1 MALFSS
7 RSNRHDDLH
16 RDIEA
21 LRRDIAAL
29 SRTVSKRGANAWRG
43 AADEA
48 SGLYDDV
55 TERITHALPVMRRRA
70 HDLEETIRDNP
81 GRAAAVTGL
90 AALALVAAFCVL
102 GSSRR

>member
-7 RSNRHDDLH
+7 RSNSHDIN

-21 LRRDIAAL
+21 LRRDVAAL
-29 SRTVSKRGANAWRG
+29 TSTLSRQGANAWRG

-48 SGLYDDV
+48 SGLYEDV
-55 TERITHALPVMRRRA
+55 AGRIGEMLPVMRRRA

-81 GRAAAVTGL
+81 GRTAAVAGL
-90 AALALVAAFCVL
+90 AALAVVAAICVF

>member
-7 RSNRHDDLH
+7 RSSNHDIH

-29 SRTVSKRGANAWRG
+29 SRSASKRGAKAWRG

-48 SGLYDDV
+48 SGLYEDV
-55 TERITHALPVMRRRA
+55 SERFSHALPLMRQRA

-81 GRAAAVTGL
+81 GRTIAVAGL
-90 AALALVAAFCVL
+90 AALAFVAAVCL
-102 GSSRR
+102 IGNNRR

>member
-7 RSNRHDDLH
+7 RSRGDDLH

-21 LRRDIAAL
+21 LRRDVAAL

-55 TERITHALPVMRRRA
+55 AERFAHALPVMRRRA

-81 GRAAAVTGL
+81 GRTMAVAGL
-90 AALALVAAFCVL
+90 AALALAAAICVL
-102 GSSRR
+102 GSNRR

>member
-7 RSNRHDDLH
+7 RSKSDDIY

-29 SRTVSKRGANAWRG
+29 SRTASKRGANALRG

-48 SGLYDDV
+48 SGLYSDV
-55 TERITHALPVMRRRA
+55 AERMAHAMPVMRRRA

-81 GRAAAVTGL
+81 GRAVAVAGL
-90 AALALVAAFCVL
+90 ATLALVAMACLL
-102 GSSRR
+102 GNSRR

>member
-7 RSNRHDDLH
+7 RSNGHDLH

-21 LRRDIAAL
+21 LRREVAAL
-29 SRTVSKRGANAWRG
+29 SRSASRRGATVWRG
-43 AADEA
+43 ASDEA

-55 TERITHALPVMRRRA
+55 AERFNNALPVIRRRA

-81 GRAAAVTGL
+81 GRAAAVVGL
-90 AALALVAAFCVL
+90 AALALVAAAVVL
-102 GSSRR
+102 GGNRR